1 MIAYNTN
8 IQNEIYGGDKMNIAI
23 RYFSRTGN
31 TEKLANAISE
41 AVNVPALKVFEP
53 LTEKADILFLG
64 SAVYAAGIDET
75 VKRFLKNKIGTL
87 VNFSTAA
94 LLPSTYAQVKKLAE
108 ELGINV
114 SDKEYHCRGEF
125 MVLHK
130 ARPNAADCE
139 AAKAFAKSILN

>member
-1 MIAYNTN
+1 M
-8 IQNEIYGGDKMNIAI
+8 YGGDKMNIAI

-41 AVNVPALKVFEP
+41 AVNVPALKVYEP
-53 LTEKADILFLG
+53 LNEKVDVLFLG
-64 SAVYAAGIDET
+64 SAVYAAGVDET
-75 VKRFLKNKIGTL
+75 VKKFLKDNKDKIGTL

-108 ELGINV
+108 DLGINV

-130 ARPNAADCE
+130 ARPNVADCE

>member
-1 MIAYNTN
+1 
-8 IQNEIYGGDKMNIAI
+8 MNIAI

-41 AVNVPALKVFEP
+41 AVNVPAMTVDKP
-53 LTEKADILFLG
+53 LDEKADILFLG

-75 VKRFLKNKIGTL
+75 VKKFLKNNKDNIGTL

-108 ELGINV
+108 ELGIKV

-130 ARPNAADCE
+130 ARPNAADCK
-139 AAKAFAKSILN
+139 AAQAFAKSILN